1 MAGAARHR
9 KVLDYF
15 SDSGSRRLGDLEGA
29 LMSTPIQA
37 TKFNDL
43 GGRMDPWMLGAI
55 LMLIGIGVV
64 MVASSSMSFA
74 VMTGQSPFYYL
85 TRHLLF
91 LLIGIA
97 MASLI
102 LRTEIRKIENYGVYF
117 LGLCF
122 LLLLLVW
129 VPVLGKSVNG
139 ARRWLHIGP
148 LNFQAVEA
156 VKLMFIVWLSSYLVR
171 YRDQIP
177 VSLKALLKPIG
188 IACLLVALLLLQP
201 DFGSSALLLAITLCM
216 IWLGGAN
223 QKHIIGPAIG
233 LIVAMA
239 FIAYLEPYRVKRLT
253 TFLNPWADQFDSGFQ
268 LVQAFIAIGRGGLT
282 GVGLGGSIL
291 KLDYLPEAHTD
302 FIFSVYAEEFG
313 FLGICLLVGI
323 FGLLTWRAFRTG
335 LGSLELNRPFSAY
348 CAFGL
353 GLWVSIQATVSMG
366 VNLGVL
372 PTKGLTLPLIS
383 SGGSSLMMTCAAMGL
398 LLRISYELDR
408 ARRQRGERV
417 EVSRTRVDASG
428 FTLKQPAAESLMQNS
443 AQKSKPRVEP
453 AGANL

>member
-1 MAGAARHR
+1 
-9 KVLDYF
+9 
-15 SDSGSRRLGDLEGA
+15 
-29 LMSTPIQA
+29 MSTPAQA

-43 GGRMDPWMLGAI
+43 GGRMDPWMLGAVAV
-55 LMLIGIGVV
+55 LMAIGVI
-64 MVASSSMSFA
+64 MVASSSMSYA
-74 VMTGQSPFYYL
+74 VISGQGPFYYL
-85 TRHLLF
+85 IRHILF
-91 LLIGIA
+91 LAIGLM
-97 MASLI
+97 MAGFV
-102 LRTEIRKIENYGVYF
+102 LRTEIRHIEHYGYVF
-117 LGLCF
+117 LALCF
-122 LLLLLVW
+122 VALLSVW
-129 VPVLGKSVNG
+129 IPGIGKSVNG
-139 ARRWLHIGP
+139 ARRWVHLGP

-188 IACLLVALLLLQP
+188 IACLLVMLLLLQP

-223 QKHIIGPAIG
+223 QKHIVGPAIG

-253 TFLNPWADQFDSGFQ
+253 SFLNPWADQFDSGFQ
-268 LVQAFIAIGRGGLT
+268 LVQAFIAIGRGGLS

-313 FLGICLLVGI
+313 FLGICFLVGV

-353 GLWVSIQATVSMG
+353 GLWISIQATVSIG
-366 VNLGVL
+366 VNLGIL

-408 ARRQRGERV
+408 AKRQRGERS
-417 EVSRTRVDASG
+417 ESPRVDASG
-428 FTLKQPAAESLMQNS
+428 FTLKQPAAVAS
-443 AQKSKPRVEP
+443 ARNAARIGKPRLEP
-453 AGANL
+453 TAGADA

>member
-1 MAGAARHR
+1 
-9 KVLDYF
+9 
-15 SDSGSRRLGDLEGA
+15 
-29 LMSTPIQA
+29 MSTPAQA

-55 LMLIGIGVV
+55 AVLMAIGVI
-64 MVASSSMSFA
+64 MVASSSMSYA
-74 VMTGQSPFYYL
+74 VISGQGPFYYL
-85 TRHLLF
+85 IRHILF
-91 LLIGIA
+91 LAVGLL
-97 MASLI
+97 MAGFI
-102 LRTEIRKIENYGVYF
+102 LRTEIRKIEKYGYVF
-117 LGLCF
+117 LALCF
-122 LLLLLVW
+122 VALLCVW
-129 VPVLGKSVNG
+129 IPGIGHSVNG
-139 ARRWLHIGP
+139 ARRWVRLGPIG
-148 LNFQAVEA
+148 FQAVEA

-188 IACLLVALLLLQP
+188 IVCLLVMLLLLQP

-223 QKHIIGPAIG
+223 QKHIVGPAIG
-233 LIVAMA
+233 LIMAMA

-253 TFLNPWADQFDSGFQ
+253 SFLDPWADQFDSGFQ
-268 LVQAFIAIGRGGLT
+268 LVQAFIAIGRGGLD

-291 KLDYLPEAHTD
+291 KLDYL
-302 FIFSVYAEEFG
+302 FSVYAEEFG
-313 FLGICLLVGI
+313 FIGVCVLVAL

-353 GLWVSIQATVSMG
+353 GLWISIQATVSIG
-366 VNLGVL
+366 VNLGIL

-408 ARRQRGERV
+408 AKRQRGERS
-417 EVSRTRVDASG
+417 ESPRVDASG
-428 FTLKQPAAESLMQNS
+428 FTLKQPAAVAS
-443 AQKSKPRVEP
+443 ARNAARIGKPRLEP
-453 AGANL
+453 TAGADA